1 LAYISN
7 NPSWLVL
14 DFGAQIGQYSL
25 FAASMGRKVLTVEP
39 FYDNIIRLHKAAKEE
54 NIQSKIRLIKN
65 ALSNKR
71 NQIKRLE
78 PNSNNIGGQSLL
90 QSKNKNFKKSDMLN
104 DKYLVETI
112 LIDDL
117 VDQIPL
123 NIDGKKYRQA
133 ILKID
138 IEGIYISD

>member
-1 LAYISN
+1 LGYISQ

-25 FAASMGRKVLTVEP
+25 FAASMGRQVLTVEP
-39 FYDNIIRLHKAAKEE
+39 FYDNIVRLHKAATEE
-54 NIQSKIRLIKN
+54 KIQNKIKLVKN

-71 NQIKRLE
+71 NEIKRLQ
-78 PNSNNIGGQSLL
+78 PNSDNIGGQSLL
-90 QSKNKNFKKSDMLN
+90 QSKNKNYKKSDMAN

-112 LIDDL
+112 LLDDL
-117 VDQIPL
+117 VEQLPL
-123 NIDGKKYRQA
+123 NSDGKKYKQA

-138 IEGIYISD
+138 IEGKY